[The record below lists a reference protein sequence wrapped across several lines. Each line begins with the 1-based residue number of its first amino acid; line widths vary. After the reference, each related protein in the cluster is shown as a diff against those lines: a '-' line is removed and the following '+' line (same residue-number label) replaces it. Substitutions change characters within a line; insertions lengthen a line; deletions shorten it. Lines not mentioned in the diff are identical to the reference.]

1 MKNTDKIKS
10 SENKII
16 KRLSLKFIVINSAL
30 IVFLIYA
37 FVVLVN
43 QQMQISNKNAELD
56 LIEQNITVQEDKNEE
71 LKNVYNVITQLS
83 DNQNIDDYEESLKYI
98 ERIAREDYD
107 YANKGERI
115 FVNIAG
121 E

>member
-1 MKNTDKIKS
+1 LKNTDRNKL
-10 SENKII
+10 SENKIK
-16 KRLSLKFIVINSAL
+16 KRFGLKFILINSAFV
-30 IVFLIYA
+30 VFLIYA

-43 QQMQISNKNAELD
+43 QQMQISNKTDELD
-56 LIEQNITVQEDKNEE
+56 LIEQKITVQEDRNEE
-71 LKNVYNVITQLS
+71 IKNVYSVITQLS
-83 DNQNIDDYEESLKYI
+83 DNQNINDYEESLKYI